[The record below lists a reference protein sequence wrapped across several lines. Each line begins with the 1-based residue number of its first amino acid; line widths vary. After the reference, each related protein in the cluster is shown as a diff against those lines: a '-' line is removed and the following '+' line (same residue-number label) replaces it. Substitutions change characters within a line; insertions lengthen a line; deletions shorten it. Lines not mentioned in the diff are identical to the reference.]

1 MFRLSL
7 VGITAL
13 LLAGCP
19 LQKEYTVTVE
29 NLTDA
34 QPMSPVTLVTHRKNF
49 DLFEVGQ
56 PVSVALE
63 KLAESGDNSDV
74 MKYKKQRSVEDT
86 VSGKAPLGPGA
97 SETFTLQLGNQKTR
111 YLSVASMLVNTN
123 DALVAQ
129 SGIDFGKL
137 KPGQSMTITLP
148 VWDAGTE
155 ANSESQGSVPGP
167 AAGGE
172 GFNAARDD
180 ANRIRIHPGVL
191 SQDEGLSSSALS
203 YRHRFLN
210 PGAKITIKRVW

>member
-1 MFRLSL
+1 MYRF
-7 VGITAL
+7 AL
-13 LLAGCP
+13 IVAAALALAGCP

-34 QPMSPVTLVTHRKNF
+34 QPMSPVALLTHSKTNT
-49 DLFEVGQ
+49 LFEVGQ

-63 KLAESGDNSDV
+63 KLAEGGDNSEV
-74 MKYKKQRSVEDT
+74 LAYEELRHVEDAL
-86 VSGKAPLGPGA
+86 SGASPLPPGA
-97 SETFTLQLGNQKTR
+97 SESFTVQLNRKKTR

-123 DALVAQ
+123 DAIVAE
-129 SGIDFGKL
+129 SDIDLRKL
-137 KPGQSMTITLP
+137 RPGQSITITLP

-155 ANSESQGSVPGP
+155 ANSETQGTIPGP

-180 ANRIRIHPGVL
+180 VDRLRIHPGVL
-191 SQDEGLSSSALS
+191 SADEGLEGSALN

-210 PGAKITIKRVW
+210 PGAKVTIKRVW

>member
-74 MKYKKQRSVEDT
+74 LTYKKQRSVEDA

-111 YLSVASMLVNTN
+111 FLSVASMLVNTN

-129 SGIDFGKL
+129 SGIDLRKL

-172 GFNAARDD
+172 GFNADRDD